1 MKVQSASG
9 AFGVIL
15 ATRRIKDAPVVWH
28 VLSSEFSVGGFF
40 FGASSPLEFNL
51 LNCLSFGDDCSNR

>member
-1 MKVQSASG
+1 MQSASG

-15 ATRRIKDAPVVWH
+15 ATRRIEDAPVVWH

-40 FGASSPLEFNL
+40 LVPLHL
-51 LNCLSFGDDCSNR
+51 LNSTS